1 MLGESAAR
9 FDHVVS
15 VFERVRRLYGF
26 QPVQVPVFEATSVF
40 SRSLGETTDVVAKEM
55 YTFDDRGGDSLT
67 LRPEFTAGIA
77 RAYVSEGWQQWSP
90 LKLAAW
96 GPLFRYRSE
105 EHTSELQSLMRISYA
120 VFCLKKKNII
130 HIR

>member
-1 MLGESAAR
+1 MSSIQQPQRMRGTQDMIGETAAR
-9 FDHVVS
+9 FDHVVA

-90 LKLAAW
+90 LKLADRKR
-96 GPLFRYRSE
+96 GGE
-105 EHTSELQSLMRISYA
+105 GKEGE
-120 VFCLKKKNII
+120 VG
-130 HIR
+130 